1 MQMEAAMGEDKE
13 KCKEFLAETLAVY
26 NIPTCFVLAWRYDLP
41 TDSMVVVTTGG
52 KKISHKRGAEATVK
66 LSEEDIS
73 GFLPKRELYW
83 CERLNQRISIEELIK
98 R

>member
-1 MQMEAAMGEDKE
+1 
-13 KCKEFLAETLAVY
+13 LAQRDV
-26 NIPTCFVLAWRYDLP
+26 P
-41 TDSMVVVTTGG
+41 TDSIVIVTHGG
-52 KKISHKRGAEATVK
+52 KKISHKRGTEATVK

-83 CERLNQRISIEELIK
+83 CEKLNQRISVDELIK